1 MKQMPNRHRQ
11 WFGASVG
18 SSFLRSV
25 HGSPRWLLLVVLL
38 AGFSYFWAASVSW
51 ASGTTQIGTG
61 ANSGLAPLNS
71 SNENPTTS
79 GPAGVVPAW
88 STVRGGT
95 NPPST
100 THNATPPQAPN
111 AKQIATR
118 TLGFGIPFSISDPQN
133 LYIEVQLYLSKDR
146 GQNWQFYARQNTSAK
161 EFPFQA
167 AEDGEYWFALKTLD
181 RNRQLLPPGPAQ
193 VELKVLVDT
202 KQPEVDFRVQ
212 TDAAGRI
219 VCRWR
224 ASDPAINPH
233 SVAIAYRPLVSIDDR
248 ENQWIAV
255 PYRPVTEPQAGVFA
269 DQYAWFMESAAN
281 EVLVRLQISDSA
293 GNQVTEERQIIA
305 PRVTMKSGQ
314 LVLAN
319 PAQPTAELN
328 PMSSNSAMALPG
340 NGSGPLPLQESARFA
355 QLPTNA
361 AATEKGTN
369 SPVEKPTPWP
379 PHPERRPASQSVGY
393 GKPESETSSPTRT
406 NETSGNSA
414 SPAPAIGASNN
425 KQSITWES
433 VSQHANGMK
442 QASGSAWPQSA
453 GEQGSA
459 PLLGSQFQG
468 NSFQAESST
477 SGTSASQTS
486 NNSSPPI
493 SNRQTTDGPAATD
506 KPIPSDPVPI
516 DAGATKVN
524 GNRGGPWTAAP
535 PGSGPMLPDRNAN
548 SAGNNPTSSSTPEA
562 RSTVPLFEQSVTASP
577 ASPVDTNFE
586 RPGLAANSSAT
597 PIKPIGFQESNSE
610 PSSVMAPPRKIEII
624 GSKRFRLNYDLGGIH
639 PEDVERVLLWVTRD
653 GGQTWSSLGEDAD
666 QTSPFPVQLDD
677 VGTYG
682 FRIVFHT
689 RSGLSARTPARGD
702 DADVWISIDVNPP
715 VATLTA
721 APYGRGD
728 QAGHLVIHWQAVDE
742 QLQMRPISLA
752 WSNHPSGPWTWIVE
766 RTENTGSFAWKI
778 GSEIPDQVYLQLTA
792 VDAAGNVTTNQT
804 NDPIDLSGL
813 IPRGRIIGVQPIK

>member
-1 MKQMPNRHRQ
+1 MKQMPRRHRQ
-11 WFGASVG
+11 YFGASYC
-18 SSFLRSV
+18 SSFIRFISFTPRLV
-25 HGSPRWLLLVVLL
+25 GIALLFIGSWFPVVFESKI
-38 AGFSYFWAASVSW
+38 ATAS
-51 ASGTTQIGTG
+51 TQVGTG
-61 ANSGLAPLNS
+61 VGQNRSTQ
-71 SNENPTTS
+71 NPTN
-79 GPAGVVPAW
+79 AIPAW

-95 NPPST
+95 TQPGPASNAAIAST
-100 THNATPPQAPN
+100 PV

-146 GQNWQFYARQNTSAK
+146 GQSWQFYARQNTAAK

-167 AEDGEYWFALKTLD
+167 AADGEYWFALKTLD

-193 VELKVLVDT
+193 AELKVIVDT
-202 KQPEVDFRVQ
+202 EQPEVDFRVQ

-224 ASDPAINPH
+224 ASDPAIDPN
-233 SVAIAYRPLVSIDDR
+233 SVVIAYRPLVSIDDR
-248 ENQWIAV
+248 ENRWIAV

-314 LVLAN
+314 LVLSD
-319 PAQPTAELN
+319 PAQPAADLN

-340 NGSGPLPLQESARFA
+340 SGAGPLPPQESARFA
-355 QLPTNA
+355 QLPSSSP
-361 AATEKGTN
+361 ATEKN
-369 SPVEKPTPWP
+369 ANPVADNPAPWP
-379 PHPERRPASQSVGY
+379 PNTDRRPPSQSVGY
-393 GKPESETSSPTRT
+393 GKPEIDPTHPNT
-406 NETSGNSA
+406 ATEPGANSTTA
-414 SPAPAIGASNN
+414 SPAASNN
-425 KQSITWES
+425 NSPNNISNANGNKSVVWES

-442 QASGSAWPQSA
+442 QSSGSAWPQSA
-453 GEQGSA
+453 TDPSNPSNA
-459 PLLGSQFQG
+459 TRMGSQF
-468 NSFQAESST
+468 NAESSSSSVLAAKSSEPMSTTPNALTAGLNLPAQTANTTASDNSVQGT
-477 SGTSASQTS
+477 SGAAGNS
-486 NNSSPPI
+486 NS
-493 SNRQTTDGPAATD
+493 
-506 KPIPSDPVPI
+506 V
-516 DAGATKVN
+516 
-524 GNRGGPWTAAP
+524 GPWTAAP
-535 PGSGPMLPDRNAN
+535 PGTGPMLPDRNQNQPQQNQSVPTAN
-548 SAGNNPTSSSTPEA
+548 DGQPKSSTFLQTA
-562 RSTVPLFEQSVTASP
+562 TASP
-577 ASPVDTNFE
+577 TNTNDSSFDRPNSDRNSP
-586 RPGLAANSSAT
+586 T
-597 PIKPIGFQESNSE
+597 PSVQKIGFQENNSGLN
-610 PSSVMAPPRKIEII
+610 SVMAPPRKIEII
-624 GSKRFRLNYDLGGIH
+624 GSKRFRLNYDLGGLH
-639 PEDVERVLLWVTRD
+639 PDDVERVVLWATRD
-653 GGQTWSSLGEDAD
+653 GGQTWNSMGEDAD

-677 VGTYG
+677 AGTYG

-689 RSGLSARTPARGD
+689 HSGLSARTPARGY

-752 WSNHPSGPWTWIVE
+752 WSTHPTGPWTWIVE

-778 GSEIPDQVYLQLTA
+778 GAEIPDQVYLQLTA
-792 VDAAGNVTTNQT
+792 ADAAGNVTNNQT
-804 NDPIDLSGL
+804 NDPIDLTGL